1 VSRPDPAVLR
11 AALGRELHQRY
22 GIGPGELDDDRPL
35 AELGLNSRDAVAL
48 AARLGELA
56 GAALPATL
64 LWETPTVGTL
74 LARLA
79 PGDRQPPAGREPERS
94 PARPTADAPGAD
106 GSPGAALEI
115 AVVGVGC
122 RLPGDVRSAA
132 DFWRLLCEGRDAV
145 GQVPEGRWAQF
156 LPPGAPPPTGIARHG
171 AYLGPVDGPDGIGGF
186 DAEFFG
192 ITAPEALA
200 MDPQQR
206 ILLEVAR
213 EALDHAAVPAASL
226 AGTRTGV
233 FVGIGG
239 SEYAHLTTAELGA
252 VDGWTATGASPS
264 VSAGRLSYLLD
275 LRGPS
280 LAVDTACSSS
290 LVAVHQAVRSLAA
303 GESDTA
309 LAAGVNLLLSPAA
322 TLSLQRAGA
331 LSAEGRCKAF
341 DAAADGISRGEGCGV
356 VVLKR
361 LADAERDGDR
371 VLAVIE
377 HTAVNQDG
385 RSNGLTAP
393 SGTAQRALLEAAH
406 REPATVDYVEAHGT
420 GTPLGDPIEV
430 GALGA
435 VLGVGRPADQPLL
448 IGSVKTNLGH
458 LEAAAGITGLIKT
471 VLSLHHG
478 RIPAQ
483 LHFTTPNP
491 HAIPSALGLRVVTAA
506 ESWPRYSGTARA
518 GVSAFGFSGTNAHAV
533 LREHRPAARVRPP
546 RPAGQ
551 PAVLLLDAPT
561 EDRLRDQAGELAGW
575 LATPAA
581 RAVRPADLGRTLAGR
596 TGRGR
601 RRLAV
606 VARERDDITRAL
618 GRFAAGEADEH
629 LVTGAGTLSG
639 PGAVWVF
646 SGYGSQWPGM
656 ARGLL
661 AAEPAFAAEV
671 DTLDQVIRDAAG
683 ISLRD
688 ALTAQTL
695 PDTTDVV
702 MPVLFGVQVALARLW
717 SSYGLR
723 PAAVIGH
730 SLGEIAAAVVA
741 GALDVETG
749 ARIVAA
755 RSRLLATVRGGAMAL
770 VDRSEE
776 ELLLLSA
783 DFPTLR
789 IAVHSSPR
797 QSVVAGAADEVR
809 ALVGR
814 ISGAGGFARL
824 LPVKVAGHTPDV
836 DPILAPLA
844 RELGQVRAATPHTRR
859 YTTVLDD
866 PRAGARCDTDY
877 WLANL
882 RRPVRFT
889 QAVRAAAEDG
899 HRVFVEIAPHP
910 TQLLPMTETLRAAG
924 AADALVAGTLRRGTD
939 DALAFRSAL
948 AGLLV
953 QGLPLP
959 GAREVLHPHGRLT
972 DLPSPRWHHRT
983 YWPGHTPEPADAGPA
998 ARPGAAGDPG
1008 DAVAR
1013 LRACV
1018 AEVTGHSTARLDPD
1032 IPLTELGL
1040 DSLMAQ
1046 RIRIAVEREF
1056 AVTVEPAVLLNGATL
1071 RTVAAALPADDPE
1084 GTRDRDDPG
1093 STHPDQGS
1101 THPDAGG
1108 SRPGRRAAGPGLP
1121 ADGRPATRGRST
1133 PGRLRTFTGDGPG
1146 APLFLAHAAGG
1157 LSDVYEPLARRLD
1170 GTRPVLGFDRTAD
1183 EDEVADRAVEFA
1195 RRIREA
1201 RPAGGW
1207 LLGGWS
1213 YGGLVAHEAAR
1224 LLAAH
1229 GEVTALVLFDSVLP
1243 LPAPELTAT
1252 EQARHRFEAFAA
1264 HVERVYGAELPLPY
1278 GELAGMSD
1286 AEQIGCV
1293 IKLLQQ
1299 AVDLPQAVLDHQRT
1313 SYLDLRGAD
1322 NHLPGHYA
1330 GRTLL
1335 YRASEPAPH
1344 LVRDERYE
1352 RTDETLGWDAY
1363 CTDLTVSPLPGH
1375 HLALL
1380 DPPVV
1385 DTLAALLRRDLAAPS
1400 PVPHRGARS

>member
-1 VSRPDPAVLR
+1 MTRPDRAALR
-11 AALGRELHQRY
+11 AALAEELHRRH
-22 GIGPGELDDDRPL
+22 GIRPGELADDRPL
-35 AELGLNSRDAVAL
+35 AELGVTSRDAVAL
-48 AARLGELA
+48 AARLGELS

-64 LWETPTVGTL
+64 LWETPTVGAL
-74 LARLA
+74 LTRLTDGEPRHA
-79 PGDRQPPAGREPERS
+79 PVKTPAVEASSAVPAGE
-94 PARPTADAPGAD
+94 
-106 GSPGAALEI
+106 AAV
-115 AVVGVGC
+115 AVIGVGC
-122 RLPGDVRSAA
+122 RLPGGVRSAA

-145 GQVPEGRWAQF
+145 GQVPDGRWTDF
-156 LPPGAPPPTGIARHG
+156 LPPGGEPPADIARHG
-171 AYLGPVDGPDGIGGF
+171 AYLGPVDGPDGIARF

-192 ITAPEALA
+192 VSAPEAQS

-206 ILLEVAR
+206 ILLEVVR
-213 EALDHAAVPAASL
+213 EALDHAAVPADSL

-233 FVGIGG
+233 FVGVGG
-239 SEYAHLTTAELGA
+239 NEYAHLTAAELDA
-252 VDGWTATGASPS
+252 VGGWTATGVSPS
-264 VSAGRLSYLLD
+264 VTAGRVSYLLD

-280 LAVDTACSSS
+280 VAVDTACSSS
-290 LVAVHQAVRSLAA
+290 LVAVQQAVRSLAA
-303 GESDTA
+303 GDSDTA

-377 HTAVNQDG
+377 HAVVNQDG

-393 SGTAQRALLEAAH
+393 SAGAQRALLEAAH
-406 REPATVDYVEAHGT
+406 RAPADVDYVEAHGT
-420 GTPLGDPIEV
+420 GTPLGDPIEA

-435 VLGVGRPADQPLL
+435 VLGAGRSPDRPLL

-478 RIPAQ
+478 RIPPH
-483 LHFTTPNP
+483 LHYTTPNP
-491 HAIPSALGLRVVTAA
+491 HIDPERLGLRVVTAT
-506 ESWPRYSGTARA
+506 EPWPRYSGAARA
-518 GVSAFGFSGTNAHAV
+518 GVSAFGFSGTNAHVA
-533 LREHRPAARVRPP
+533 LREHRPATRPKPP
-546 RPAGQ
+546 RPADR

-561 EDRLRDQAGELAGW
+561 EDRLRDQARELADW
-575 LATPAA
+575 LAGPAA

-606 VARERDDITRAL
+606 VARERAGITRAL
-618 GRFAAGEADEH
+618 RRFAAGEADEH
-629 LVTGAGTLSG
+629 LVTGSGAVSG

-646 SGYGSQWPGM
+646 SGYGSQWPRM

-661 AAEPAFAAEV
+661 TAEPTFAAEV
-671 DTLDQVIRDAAG
+671 DALDGLLQAAAG
-683 ISLRD
+683 VSLRD
-688 ALTAQTL
+688 ALLADTL

-749 ARIVAA
+749 ARVVAA
-755 RSRLLATVRGGAMAL
+755 RSRLMATVDGGAMAVL
-770 VDRSEE
+770 DRSES
-776 ELLLLSA
+776 ELDELTRE
-783 DFPTLR
+783 FPSVQL
-789 IAVHSSPR
+789 AVHSSPR
-797 QSVVAGAADEVR
+797 HSVVAGDADEVA
-809 ALVGR
+809 ALVAR
-814 ISGAGGFARL
+814 ITEAGGFARP
-824 LPVKVAGHTPDV
+824 LPVSIAGHTRDV
-836 DPILAPLA
+836 DPLLGALA
-844 RELGQVRAATPHTRR
+844 RELGRVRATVPHTRR
-859 YTTVLDD
+859 YTSVLDD
-866 PRAGARCDTDY
+866 PRSEALCDTDY

-899 HRVFVEIAPHP
+899 HRVFVEVAPHP
-910 TQLLPMTETLRAAG
+910 TQLHPLTETLRAAG
-924 AADALVAGTLRRGTD
+924 AEDALVTGTLRRGTD
-939 DALAFRSAL
+939 DALSFRTAL

-953 QGLPLP
+953 GGLPLP
-959 GAREVLHPHGRLT
+959 GARESLHPHGRIT
-972 DLPSPRWHHRT
+972 DLPSPRWRHRT
-983 YWPGHTPEPADAGPA
+983 FWPGRTPEPDATAPVLE
-998 ARPGAAGDPG
+998 PGTHDPLS
-1008 DAVAR
+1008 R

-1032 IPLTELGL
+1032 LPLTELGL

-1046 RIRIAVEREF
+1046 RIRTAVEREF
-1056 AVTVEPAVLLNGATL
+1056 AVTVEPAVLLNRATL
-1071 RTVAAALPADDPE
+1071 RTVAALLPQDDD
-1084 GTRDRDDPG
+1084 GRDTASTATRSPR
-1093 STHPDQGS
+1093 T
-1101 THPDAGG
+1101 GG
-1108 SRPGRRAAGPGLP
+1108 GAPRLLGDGGPGV
-1121 ADGRPATRGRST
+1121 RSRSV
-1133 PGRLRTFTGDGPG
+1133 PGRLRTFAGDGPG

-1157 LSDVYEPLARRLD
+1157 LSDVYEPLALRLD
-1170 GTRPVLGFDRTAD
+1170 GVRPVLGFDRTED
-1183 EDEVADRAVEFA
+1183 EDEVTARAAEFA

-1201 RPAGGW
+1201 RPEGGW

-1213 YGGLVAHEAAR
+1213 YGGLVAQEAAR
-1224 LLAAH
+1224 LLAAE

-1243 LPAPELTAT
+1243 LPAPRLTAD
-1252 EQARHRFEAFAA
+1252 EQAHRRFAGFAA
-1264 HVERVYGAELPLPY
+1264 YVRQVYGAELRLPY
-1278 GELAGMSD
+1278 EELAGMSD
-1286 AEQIGCV
+1286 ADQIGHV
-1293 IKLLQQ
+1293 LKLLEQ
-1299 AVDLPQAVLDHQRT
+1299 AVELPPAVLEHQRT
-1313 SYLDLRGAD
+1313 SYLDLRGAER
-1322 NHLPGHYA
+1322 HTPGPYA

-1344 LVRDERYE
+1344 TVRDERYE
-1352 RTDETLGWDAY
+1352 RTDESLGWDAY
-1363 CTDLTVSPLPGH
+1363 CADLTVSPLPGH

-1385 DTLAALLRRDLAAPS
+1385 DTLAELLRRDLPPASPGFSPLPPHHGAAS
-1400 PVPHRGARS
+1400 